1 MNKIL
6 DNKKNKVSDALIENI
21 EFSDKI
27 SLEQKIINLQAE
39 SEFLNSDLKLNFQE
53 FKQIVN

>member
-27 SLEQKIINLQAE
+27 SLEQKIINLLAPLIHELHQRR
-39 SEFLNSDLKLNFQE
+39 S
-53 FKQIVN
+53 

>member
-39 SEFLNSDLKLNFQE
+39 SELLKVRIRKVLFIS
-53 FKQIVN
+53 KTL